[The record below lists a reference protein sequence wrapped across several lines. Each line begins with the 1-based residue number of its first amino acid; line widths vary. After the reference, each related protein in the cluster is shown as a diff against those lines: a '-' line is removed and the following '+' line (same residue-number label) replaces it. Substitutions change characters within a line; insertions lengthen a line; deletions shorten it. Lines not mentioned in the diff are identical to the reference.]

1 LSIALLGGVL
11 WVREAV
17 NGGPAASPDK
27 TSGAATVE
35 KSTHSWDFSRPL
47 PITVKAGAS
56 YVGGFLIGWTFRRFI
71 RIAVVL
77 TAAIISLI
85 GFGKYAGC
93 DTAPTQAKVKETSTM
108 VQHEATVARDYLKKL
123 LPTASAAAVGTF
135 LGFRRKDNPAL
146 SRE

>member
-1 LSIALLGGVL
+1 LSIILLGGVL

-17 NGGPAASPDK
+17 NGQAPASKQKTEGTTNGDK
-27 TSGAATVE
+27 P
-35 KSTHSWDFSRPL
+35 THSWDFSRPL

-56 YVGGFLIGWTFRRFI
+56 YVGGFLIGWAFRRFI

-77 TAAIISLI
+77 TAAVVSLI

-93 DTAPTQAKVKETSTM
+93 DTAPTQAKVKQASVM
-108 VQHEATVARDYLKKL
+108 VQHEATVARDYLKTL

-135 LGFRRKDNPAL
+135 LGFRRKDNLAL
-146 SRE
+146 SRG